1 MNLPLFIE
9 TIRLA
14 NGQLFNLHFHSKRL
28 NYTRFSHF
36 GAKSEWDLT
45 QMIIVPENFKEGL
58 FKCRLTYGEQ
68 IEKIE
73 FEVYQSRLV
82 QCLRLVNN
90 DNDNVDYNFKYQNRT
105 FLNELFSQRGEA
117 DDVLIIK
124 NGFVTDTS
132 YANIVFWNGQQWITP
147 DTFLL
152 AGTQRARLLEE
163 GIIVEQKIRAKDI
176 PQYSHARLINSMLDF
191 ETTPNILIANI
202 R

>member
-1 MNLPLFIE
+1 MNHPLFIE

-14 NGQLFNLHFHSKRL
+14 NGQLFNLHFHTKRL
-28 NYTRFSHF
+28 NHTRKIHF
-36 GAKSEWDLT
+36 EENGEWDLI

-73 FEVYQSRLV
+73 FEAYQPRLV
-82 QCLRLVNN
+82 QRLRLVN
-90 DNDNVDYNFKYQNRT
+90 NDNVDYNFKYQNRT
-105 FLNELFSQRGEA
+105 FLNELFSQREEA

-176 PQYSHARLINSMLDF
+176 PQYSYARLINSMLDF